1 MSRARD
7 RFFVA
12 VSGPPASGKSTLAPA
27 LATALDLPLLA
38 KDTIKDALMSALGA
52 PDLDASRRLGGAA
65 VDVMYALAAEL
76 SGAVLE
82 APFYRSRARPRLAAL
97 GGPVVEVFCRCDR
110 EVLRARYA
118 ERSRD
123 RPRAVGHFDTVRRP
137 DELWNDEIADPVAGG
152 WQVFE
157 IDTTAAVDVAAL
169 ADQVRRA
176 AAAPPQQTHY

>member
-65 VDVMYALAAEL
+65 VDVMCALAAEL

-82 APFYRSRARPRLAAL
+82 APFSRSRARPRLAAL
-97 GGPVVEVFCRCDR
+97 GGPV
-110 EVLRARYA
+110 
-118 ERSRD
+118 
-123 RPRAVGHFDTVRRP
+123 
-137 DELWNDEIADPVAGG
+137 
-152 WQVFE
+152 
-157 IDTTAAVDVAAL
+157 
-169 ADQVRRA
+169 RRA
-176 AAAPPQQTHY
+176 AATNALLVRLGRRHAVPDLRNALLVRLFRGG